1 MSHASELHLRQG
13 QGPLLRV
20 VERPEAGDDD
30 IQLEVVLQGETRVIV
45 QISGAE
51 RNVVAQMIELPVLA
65 CASEPEYDDRQA
77 AEWLI
82 DQACELALRIDQMR
96 TVMNEIRSA
105 FIWDVRDTVDTGVR
119 RARAEQHP
127 AYVAARAKIAQLRE
141 QLRELD

>member
-51 RNVVAQMIELPVLA
+51 RNVVARMIELPELA
-65 CASEPEYDDRQA
+65 CAAEPEYDDRQA

-96 TVMNEIRSA
+96 TVMSEIRSA
-105 FIWDVRDTVDTGVR
+105 FTASADSLEFANGRW
-119 RARAEQHP
+119 AEAQQHP
-127 AYVAARAKIAQLRE
+127 AYVAAGAKLAWLQE